1 MQYYIDIGNTRIK
14 FAQPHKDLGLTAV
27 THDKLAVLL
36 AVLEQHKAQRLL
48 ITSGRSAVA
57 QKTLKNLLS
66 FAKQKAI
73 QTHIVTAQPQMLAI
87 NYTDKTQFGADRF
100 LHLLAARQ
108 RFNKHF
114 CVISCGT
121 AITLDFYADHHLGG
135 MIIPGLGMSKQSL
148 KEKTGLKNIKKP
160 MGILGNDTASCIGSG
175 IYFGYQNLIYGSIE
189 KVQQSTNLSYQL
201 VFSGGDAE
209 LLSNDDLVVDKLLFE
224 GMQIYDHY

>member
-14 FAQPHKDLGLTAV
+14 FTQPQKDLSLTAV

-36 AVLEQHKAQRLL
+36 AVLERQKAQRLL
-48 ITSGRSAVA
+48 ITVGRSAVA
-57 QKTLKNLLS
+57 KQSLDTLLA
-66 FAKQKAI
+66 FADDKAI
-73 QTHIVTAQPQMLAI
+73 KSEMVIVKPQLLAI
-87 NYTDKTQFGADRF
+87 NYADSKQFGVDRF

-108 RFNKHF
+108 RLKNHF

-160 MGILGNDTASCIGSG
+160 MGILGNSTATCIGSG

-189 KVQQSTNLSYQL
+189 KVQQSTNLSFQL
-201 VFSGGDAE
+201 VFSGGDAG
-209 LLSNDDLVVDKLLFE
+209 LLSADDLVVDKLLFE
-224 GMQIYDHY
+224 GMRIYDHY